1 MKNAVSYVR
10 VSSDDQAKSG
20 FSIPQQ
26 ITNNMNFAVQNGY
39 KIDKTFKD
47 EGISAKDLNRPAL
60 QDLLTYC
67 MDKSNNVEAVV
78 VWKLDRISRS
88 IADYS
93 ATLEPFFK
101 ENNIKLLTVTDIN
114 GDGLDVEMMRQIS
127 MVFAERERK
136 TAALRTKEGIRGKV
150 ATGQYPYHAPIGYE
164 NIVQKGSKYKKMIID
179 EANAFFVRRAYVLCL
194 QGDSIRTITSKLYKE
209 GFRNKHG
216 NKHPKTTVEYI
227 LRNRAYTGKF
237 YYDGSLIEDT
247 NYPPLIDEATY
258 FAVQKKL
265 NAPEKTRQTHTEF
278 AYNECMTCSVCGCRM
293 TGERKL
299 KTSKKSGTRTYIYY
313 HCTGN
318 RGGECKRTSYVRQEL
333 IDEAII
339 NVLKGITIP
348 SEIHDLVIKGLK
360 DVHKE
365 HNKDFEQRKRSI
377 RQRINKI
384 DKMLKDVF
392 ESGMGKYS
400 ESLQQTIQDWDIERK
415 TLILEE
421 QELLKITK
429 TFFEQSNC
437 LLEFC
442 KNCHRAF
449 LKANPEQKR
458 RIVQIVCSNFSY
470 DGENIIIE
478 PNQVFKTIIKSGLN
492 KKKLPRLDSNQQ
504 PTG

>member
-60 QDLLTYC
+60 QDLLAYC

-150 ATGQYPYHAPIGYE
+150 ATGQYPNHPPYGYK
-164 NIVQKGSKYKKMIID
+164 NIEKPGSRYKEMVLD
-179 EANAFFVRRAYVLCL
+179 EESAFFVRQAFTMCL
-194 QGDSIRTITSKLYKE
+194 NGDSSRTIASKLYKM
-209 GFRNKHG
+209 GFRNKKG
-216 NKHPKTTVEYI
+216 NKVCKSSIDMI
-227 LRNRAYTGKF
+227 LRRFAYTGKF
-237 YYDGSLIEDT
+237 YYDGNLVEGT
-247 NYPPLIDEATY
+247 YPPIIDEATFY
-258 FAVQKKL
+258 AAQKRLDTPNKG
-265 NAPEKTRQTHTEF
+265 RQTHTEF
-278 AYNECMTCSVCGCRM
+278 PYNGCITCAKCGCYF
-293 TGERKL
+293 TGERHK
-299 KTSKKSGTRTYIYY
+299 KTTKNGGVKYYIHY

-318 RGGECKRTSYVRQEL
+318 RGGDCKKDSYINEIKINEAFTNILKL
-333 IDEAII
+333 ITVPEET
-339 NVLKGITIP
+339 KQ
-348 SEIHDLVIKGLK
+348 LVIDGLK
-360 DVHKE
+360 KVHAQQNSSYETQK
-365 HNKDFEQRKRSI
+365 KIIRKRI
-377 RQRINKI
+377 DKI
-384 DKMLKDVF
+384 DKMLKEAF
-392 ESGMGKYS
+392 ESGFGSS
-400 ESLQQTIQDWDIERK
+400 ESLKSNIQEWETERR

-421 QELLKITK
+421 QEMLKATK
-429 TFFEQSNC
+429 TFFERSNS
-437 LLEFC
+437 LLDFC
-442 KNCHRAF
+442 VIFHA
-449 LKANPEQKR
+449 
-458 RIVQIVCSNFSY
+458 V
-470 DGENIIIE
+470 
-478 PNQVFKTIIKSGLN
+478 
-492 KKKLPRLDSNQQ
+492 
-504 PTG
+504 